1 LERVAIVIPCLNEA
15 ANLESLLPQVHAV
28 IAQFALPARIYV
40 VDGGSSDGTAE
51 VAARLGAQVLPQRG
65 TGYGGAIKTAFQD
78 LKESFLITLD
88 ADCSHHPAILGYLYG
103 MRHRADIVIASR
115 FVEQGHARMA
125 LGRRVLSGIL
135 NTVFRTVLSLP
146 FRDLSSGYRLYRR
159 GVVQALD
166 LEYSTYAILQEILVK
181 AYCEGF
187 QIREIPFHYLPRRH
201 GETHARLWRFGRDY
215 LAVLRK
221 MWRLRNGIE
230 SADYDNRAFNSRIP
244 LQRYWQRKRYA
255 VIVEYIG
262 DHLRVLDTGCGS
274 TQILNGAPQVIG
286 CDILQRKLRFMR
298 RPGRTLVR
306 ASTYEIPFRDEAFE
320 VVISSQVIEHIPDTE
335 GLFPELA
342 RVIEPGGVL
351 ILGTP
356 DYGGWQWPLIEKAY
370 GFFKPTGYADE
381 HITHYTRDGLFAR
394 LTALGFTIEDHR
406 YILGGEL
413 IIKARKQAT
422 EQSRLAEIN
431 GH

>member
-1 LERVAIVIPCLNEA
+1 MESVAIVIPCLNEA
-15 ANLESLLPQVHAV
+15 ANLESLLPRVHAV
-28 IAQFALPARIYV
+28 VRDHAMPARVYV
-40 VDGGSSDGTAE
+40 VDGGSSDGTGAVAE
-51 VAARLGAQVLPQRG
+51 KHGASVIRQRG
-65 TGYGGAIKTAFQD
+65 TGYGGAIRTAFED
-78 LKESFLITLD
+78 VHESYLITLD
-88 ADCSHHPAILGYLYG
+88 ADCSHHPAILGYLYN
-103 MRHRADIVIASR
+103 MRHSADIVIASR
-115 FVEQGHARMA
+115 FVEQGHARMP
-125 LGRRVLSGIL
+125 LSRRILSRVLNL
-135 NTVFRTVLSLP
+135 TFRTALSLP
-146 FRDLSSGYRLYRR
+146 FHDLSSGYRLYRR
-159 GVVQALD
+159 SVVQSLD
-166 LEYSTYAILQEILVK
+166 LEYTTYAILQEILVK

-221 MWRLRNGIE
+221 MWTLRNGIS
-230 SADYDNRAFNSRIP
+230 SADYDNRAFNSRIA

-255 VIVEYIG
+255 VIVSYIG
-262 DHLRVLDTGCGS
+262 DADRVLDTGCGS

-298 RPGRTLVR
+298 RPGRRLVR
-306 ASTYEIPFRDEAFE
+306 ASTYEIPFRDACFD
-320 VVISSQVIEHIPDTE
+320 VVISSQVIEHIPDTA

-342 RVIEPGGVL
+342 RVVRPGGLL

-381 HITHYTRDGLFAR
+381 HITHYTRDGLFER
-394 LTALGFTIEDHR
+394 LEGLGFTIEDHR

-413 IIKARKQAT
+413 IIKARKAP
-422 EQSRLAEIN
+422 RR
-431 GH
+431 G